1 MANKYALLKL
11 IDKCIG
17 LNGWNYFMA
26 AEICQAK
33 FIERL
38 LGYTANRADF
48 DIEMIFSEKE
58 KATVVLRETPLFLCI

>member
-1 MANKYALLKL
+1 
-11 IDKCIG
+11 
-17 LNGWNYFMA
+17 MA